1 VDSIPPLAFIGWSG
15 WDFMVIVVD
24 IELGSIGLETLGDG
38 LDVYVEAI
46 TNLPDEIS
54 VEVDILGHGVQLVDE
69 FDLWIYQ

>member
-1 VDSIPPLAFIGWSG
+1 
-15 WDFMVIVVD
+15 VIVVD

-69 FDLWIYQ
+69 FDL